1 MDKTVVN
8 TETITNNNTNK
19 NDTIINTD
27 NSNTNNNN
35 INNITND
42 DTVKNESNFNFEKE
56 YIEANKLKRNIE
68 SLSQELNIP
77 KNSYTTPNPLS
88 KRQRKKKLREE
99 KWAAHAEERRL
110 KRIQKRKEIKEKRR
124 MEKKLGI
131 LKKPPRIRECEQTPS
146 PMRVVID
153 ESFDNLMMEKVNIM
167 IYHIIIVIIT
177 EKKKSNKSYLYIFI
191 IEYNGIFYNI
201 ESNSFLILYI
211 Y

>member
-8 TETITNNNTNK
+8 TDITTNNNTNK
-19 NDTIINTD
+19 NDTIINTN
-27 NSNTNNNN
+27 NSNTNNN
-35 INNITND
+35 INNITNN
-42 DTVKNESNFNFEKE
+42 DTVKKENTFNLEKE

-131 LKKPPRIRECEQTPS
+131 
-146 PMRVVID
+146 
-153 ESFDNLMMEKVNIM
+153 
-167 IYHIIIVIIT
+167 
-177 EKKKSNKSYLYIFI
+177 
-191 IEYNGIFYNI
+191 
-201 ESNSFLILYI
+201 
-211 Y
+211 